1 MMGETGWQQ
10 EYGRAGRVKMDL
22 LSRILKI
29 LWLGLWLGLATLTM
43 FAPVTVSALLDST
56 GNLPF
61 SLSKVW
67 AWITLKVTGVRP
79 EVRGREKIRKGE
91 SYIIIPNHQSH
102 FDALALVTT
111 LGIQFRWIAKKELLK
126 VPLFGHALYLS
137 RNIFIDRSD
146 KKTSIKGIREG
157 MNRLPPG
164 ASALF
169 FAEGTRSP
177 DGMIQEFKKGGFAT
191 AIERGLPIL
200 PVTINGSRKAL
211 PKGSIVF
218 YPGQIEVVIGDPI
231 EAKGYTVNRLE
242 ELVNKTRDIVISNFN
257 PDYPEK

>member
-1 MMGETGWQQ
+1 
-10 EYGRAGRVKMDL
+10 MDL

-67 AWITLKVTGVRP
+67 AWIMLKVTGVRP
-79 EVRGREKIRKGE
+79 EVRDRGKIRKGE
-91 SYIIIPNHQSH
+91 SYIIIANHQSH

-111 LGIQFRWIAKKELLK
+111 LGIQFHWIAKKELLK

-137 RNIFIDRSD
+137 RNILIDRSD
-146 KKTSIKGIREG
+146 KKTSLRGIHEG

-164 ASALF
+164 TSTLF

-200 PVTINGSRKAL
+200 PVTINVSRKVL

-218 YPGQIEVVIGDPI
+218 YPDPIEVVVGDLI
-231 EAKGYTVNRLE
+231 ETGNYTTDRLG
-242 ELVNKTRDIVISNFN
+242 ELVNKIRHIITSNFN